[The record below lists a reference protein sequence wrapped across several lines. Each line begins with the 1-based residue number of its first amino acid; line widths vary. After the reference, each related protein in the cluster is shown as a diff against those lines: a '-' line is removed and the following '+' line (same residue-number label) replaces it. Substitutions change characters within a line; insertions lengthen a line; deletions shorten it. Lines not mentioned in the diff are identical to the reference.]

1 MKNILKTLF
10 VILPLISIS
19 LNVYSQTL
27 SISETIDYINEKLEN
42 NKSSTDQPAK
52 TVWEVASDGKLTITR
67 YWYKKVSSIT
77 IVYLNLLDE
86 NKVFIAPH
94 GDSYPNGQPRNDY
107 IHVYTKDDKN
117 SVNYK
122 SGDFNN
128 NSSFIPIIFKDDPAV
143 AKQLRNAIINLIK
156 KAKQNTSYRKK
167 DPFDD

>member
-1 MKNILKTLF
+1 MKNIHKVLYVTLT
-10 VILPLISIS
+10 LISIS
-19 LNVYSQTL
+19 LEVNSQTL
-27 SISETIDYINEKLEN
+27 GIPETIDYINEKLEN

-52 TVWEVASDGKLTITR
+52 TVWEVSSDGKLTITR

-77 IVYLNLLDE
+77 TVYLNMLDE

-107 IHVYTKDDKN
+107 IQVYTKEDKN
-117 SVNYK
+117 VVNYK
-122 SGDFNN
+122 SDEYNN
-128 NSSFIPIIFKDDPAV
+128 NSSFIPITFKDDPAV
-143 AKQLRNAIINLIK
+143 AKQLKNAIVNLIK